1 MKALIIGQIISTE
14 RLNDWISWYLK
25 AIVISKKNISMQKPY
40 TKFFSKIWNT
50 KTYKKNVEA
59 SDYKH
64 QGFTILVERIQK
76 CAIYKRSKLPSSLLS
91 L

>member
-1 MKALIIGQIISTE
+1 ME
-14 RLNDWISWYLK
+14 DVNYWISWYLET
-25 AIVISKKNISMQKPY
+25 IVISKKNISMQKPY

-50 KTYKKNVEA
+50 KIYKKNAEA

-64 QGFTILVERIQK
+64 QGVAILVKLIRK
-76 CAIYKRSKLPSSLLS
+76 CAIYKRSKLPWSLLS

>member
-1 MKALIIGQIISTE
+1 ME
-14 RLNDWISWYLK
+14 
-25 AIVISKKNISMQKPY
+25 AIVVSKKNISMQKPY

-50 KTYKKNVEA
+50 KIYKKKVEA

-64 QGFTILVERIQK
+64 QGFAILVELIRK

-91 L
+91 W